1 MFLEEH
7 CGLESI
13 TKAPPQ
19 TDTPEF
25 EAMFPFTE
33 QGSSTIC
40 LKSALAVA
48 WAFNQIP
55 SPTTPSRT
63 PTMLSSFLCAVVQVS
78 YALFMLLHCV
88 RAALKTNRLPLCYP
102 LLHHPEPSTEAQGA
116 RRLMEELGLAI
127 RSLTSSVKPNL
138 VFEGISG
145 MSREL
150 EALAASRTK
159 V

>member
-7 CGLESI
+7 CYLESI

-19 TDTPEF
+19 TDSPEF
-25 EAMFPFTE
+25 EPLFLFTE
-33 QGSSTIC
+33 QDSSTIC

-63 PTMLSSFLCAVVQVS
+63 PTMLPYFLCAMVQAS
-78 YALFMLLHCV
+78 YALFMLLHRF

-102 LLHHPEPSTEAQGA
+102 LLHHPEPSTEAQGV
-116 RRLMEELGLAI
+116 RRLM
-127 RSLTSSVKPNL
+127 
-138 VFEGISG
+138 
-145 MSREL
+145 
-150 EALAASRTK
+150 
-159 V
+159 